1 MRLRAPLSVAAV
13 LLALAVAAP
22 ASAQYQLY
30 FGNFHSHTTF
40 SADAGGATSGPPSTA
55 FQYARDV
62 AGIDILAVTD
72 HSHYLTTGEYATLQ
86 SDADA
91 WTTNGS
97 FVAIAAQEHGSLST
111 SVTGAFGHMNVWE
124 ASSIINQSL
133 YRYNLSGS
141 YAWIAANVDDT
152 NGNPLVAG
160 FNHPYNGSGA
170 GTAAQFYQFA
180 YDATGDD
187 AMRFIEV
194 LNGKRSSSYE
204 SEYFTALARGWHI
217 GALGN
222 QDNHEGSWG
231 DQPNNLGKI
240 PLTGVWSVALTKSDV
255 LDAMAAR
262 RTFAMEVDPPTDRIS
277 LEFSMDGHWM
287 GSEYDTAADSVMVHV
302 AVSAETP
309 IASLQL
315 YRNGTFLKSIGI
327 GAASGTWDTFD
338 TPGPGNLYYVVKVNQ
353 SDGDHAWSSP
363 IWVNSTSSFS
373 LPIATVNGDD
383 ASGLPNLWFQTVTV
397 QGLVTVETDTLDTV
411 NNRIFIQD
419 ATGGLMVLES
429 NVQTTHFLPGDN
441 VLVTGTVDTF
451 KGQTLISAPTMIDIL
466 SQGGAPPSP
475 VLITTSQLETEG
487 ETWEGSLV
495 ELRNVAIVGGTW
507 PSPGFDGS
515 VTIDDG
521 SGPATLHL
529 DKDTVLDDLG
539 APAESTFCVLG
550 IVVQDDS
557 VIPYDCCH
565 AVMPRYG
572 DDIFQLQGVDV
583 SELPG
588 HDTVARTTLHANR
601 PNPVVTHTDFRFDV
615 AGRDLRPVRLDLFDV
630 TGRHVRTLVDKELPP
645 GEFEV
650 SWDRRD
656 GQGARAA
663 AGVYFVRLRTER
675 DDLSRK
681 VVVLR

>member
-1 MRLRAPLSVAAV
+1 MRLRAPLSIAAILV
-13 LLALAVAAP
+13 ALAAAAP
-22 ASAQYQLY
+22 ASAQYSVY
-30 FGNFHSHTTF
+30 YGNFHSHSTF
-40 SADAGGATSGPPSTA
+40 SADAQGGTSGPPSVA
-55 FQYARDV
+55 FPYARDV

-86 SDADA
+86 NDADA
-91 WTTNGS
+91 WTTNGT

-124 ASSIINQSL
+124 AASVINQSL
-133 YRYNLSGS
+133 YRYNLSGTFS
-141 YAWIAANVDDT
+141 WLASNVDDT
-152 NGNPLVAG
+152 VGNPLVAG

-170 GTAAQFYQFA
+170 GSAAQFYDFA
-180 YDATGDD
+180 YDGTGDT
-187 AMRFIEV
+187 AMQFVEV
-194 LNGKRSSSYE
+194 LNGKRSSDYE
-204 SEYFTALARGWHI
+204 SEYFEALGKGWHI

-231 DQPNNLGKI
+231 DQPNNIGNI
-240 PLTGVWSVALTKSDV
+240 PLTGVWAVQLTKADV
-255 LDAMAAR
+255 LEALAAR
-262 RTFAMEVDPPTDRIS
+262 RTYAMEVDPPTDRIS
-277 LEFSMDGHWM
+277 LEFTMDGHWM
-287 GSEYDTAADSVMVHV
+287 GSEYDTAADSLQIHV

-315 YRNGTFLKSIGI
+315 YRNGTFLKSIG
-327 GAASGTWDTFD
+327 GGSAAVTWDTFD

-353 SDGDHAWSSP
+353 NDGDHAWSSP
-363 IWVNSTSSFS
+363 IWVNSTSDFS

-383 ASGLPNLWFQTVTV
+383 GSGLPNLWFQTVTV
-397 QGLVTVETDTLDTV
+397 QGLVTVDTDTLDTV

-429 NVQTTHFLPGDN
+429 NMQTTHFVAGDN

-451 KGQTLISAPTMIDIL
+451 KGQTLISAPSNIDIQ
-466 SQGGAPPSP
+466 SQGGAPPAA
-475 VLITTSQLETEG
+475 VLITTNQLETQG
-487 ETWEGSLV
+487 ETWEGALV
-495 ELRNVAIVGGTW
+495 ELRDVAIVGGTW

-521 SGPATLHL
+521 SGPATLFL

-539 APAESTFCVLG
+539 TPAESTFCVLG
-550 IVVQDDS
+550 IVVQDDA

-565 AVMPRYG
+565 AVMPRFG

-588 HDTVARTTLHANR
+588 HETVEHTTLHANR
-601 PNPVVTHTDFRFDV
+601 PNPVVTHTDFRFDL
-615 AGRDLRPVRLDLFDV
+615 AGRELQPVRLDLFDV
-630 TGRHVRTLVDKELPP
+630 TGRLVRTLVDKELPP

-650 SWDRRD
+650 SWNRRD
-656 GQGARAA
+656 GSGARTA
-663 AGVYFVRLRTER
+663 AGVYFVRLTTATEN
-675 DDLSRK
+675 LSRK
-681 VVVLR
+681 IVVLR